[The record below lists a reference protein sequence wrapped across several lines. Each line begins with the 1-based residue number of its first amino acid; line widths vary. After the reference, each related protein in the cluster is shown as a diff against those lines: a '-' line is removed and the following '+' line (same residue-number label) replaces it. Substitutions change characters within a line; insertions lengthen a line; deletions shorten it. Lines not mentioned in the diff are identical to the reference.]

1 MLPTPTNTTFSIHQN
16 KFIKMESATLPRA
29 PNQPV
34 NLVSGAG
41 TCKGPELLCNFER
54 CWGVVSGRGSG
65 WGGNNVHLPDFFDS
79 SFLGIDLQLIALSL
93 HGPRFCYVK
102 FLSTVGLLCLC
113 YFLVLFTVG
122 SLRLCYVVASFSHW
136 VCYAYATLWLPFYC
150 GVVTLMLRCGVLF
163 TGSVTLTLWLVFT

>member
-1 MLPTPTNTTFSIHQN
+1 MP
-16 KFIKMESATLPRA
+16 A
-29 PNQPV
+29 PVRGPSCCV
-34 NLVSGAG
+34 IL
-41 TCKGPELLCNFER
+41 KGVGGLFP
-54 CWGVVSGRGSG
+54 GGGRGG
-65 WGGNNVHLPDFFDS
+65 GGNNVHLPDFFDS

-122 SLRLCYVVASFSHW
+122 LLRLCYVVASFSHW